1 MNKVELLAPAGS
13 FEALEAAINAG
24 ADAIYLGGTNFGARH
39 YASNFDSEELIKAVD
54 LAHLHRVKIYVTVNV
69 LNDNSELAELAD
81 YLEYLQMIGVD
92 AIIVQDIAVAEIART
107 VAPNLELHAST
118 QMSIMNSQGVDFAER
133 MGFSRVVLARECSL
147 DEIAEI
153 HAQSNLELE
162 TFVHG
167 ALCVC
172 YSGQCLMSSMIGGR
186 SGNRGKCAQP
196 CRLQY
201 KLVDEQDNDLLEGK
215 AGQYLLSP
223 RDMNTVDIIPQLIE
237 AGVMSF
243 KIEGRMKRPEYVA
256 VVVEAYRRA
265 IDAYYAGK
273 KVITA
278 DDRRNLAQVFNR
290 DFTQA
295 YLVERPGKNMISD
308 KRPNNR
314 GVQIGRVS
322 SYDHGSRMVGIK
334 LEEDIMVGDGVE
346 FWVSVGGRVAMTIE
360 YIELNGQEVES
371 AKAGDEV
378 FFIIPAAVRL
388 SDRVFRTFDAK
399 LMKHAAEFFGEN
411 KMRKIP
417 VKAVVKAY
425 IDQPMEIVFTDDEGN
440 IGRAQTGFIGQV
452 AQKRPLTEETVFNQL
467 SRLGT
472 TQFCLDS
479 WELQADSNV
488 MFPISEINEARRQ
501 AIEDLYSA
509 RTAAY
514 KHTDEAKQGSKY
526 TLARVRNKRSADTK
540 LSVQVDDLTKARL
553 ALEAAADVIIIGGEN
568 FNHMEFSIEDCRKI
582 IEQARAKGTMVV
594 VATPRIIKE
603 FNLAYALDRVYKVA
617 ALKPD
622 AIMLGTASMYPAVA
636 KTGIPVWLDFGI
648 NTFNSADV
656 AYWEGLGVQTAMLS
670 PELTMEQIQAIAN
683 RAAGVKL
690 ECLVQGRV
698 EMMVSEY
705 CVAGSFLGD
714 IHEKD
719 CYGACAQKLYL
730 QDRMQEKFP
739 VVTDQFCRMH
749 ILNAKELSMLG
760 FTQKFVQLGID
771 YLRIDARYMS
781 GPEMV
786 GHIKDYKMALA
797 GIEKQ
802 LGTNNNYTKGHYFR
816 GVL

>member
-54 LAHLHRVKIYVTVNV
+54 LAHLHRVKIYVTVNI
-69 LNDNSELAELAD
+69 LNDNSEIPELV
-81 YLEYLQMIGVD
+81 EYLKFLHMIGVD
-92 AIIVQDIAVAEIART
+92 AIIVQDIAVAEIAT
-107 VAPNLELHAST
+107 KVAPGLDLHAST
-118 QMSIMNSQGVDFAER
+118 QMSIMNSQGVDFAQKL
-133 MGFSRVVLARECSL
+133 GFTRVVLARECSL

-153 HAQSNLELE
+153 KAQSDLELE

-201 KLVDEQDNDLLEGK
+201 KLVDENGENLLSEQD
-215 AGQYLLSP
+215 GQYLLSP
-223 RDMNTVDIIPQLIE
+223 KDMSTIDLIPQLIE
-237 AGVMSF
+237 SGVLSF

-256 VVVEAYRRA
+256 VVVETYRKA
-265 IDAYYAGK
+265 IDAYYQK
-273 KVITA
+273 QQTVTD

-290 DFTQA
+290 DFTHA
-295 YLVERPGKNMISD
+295 YLTERPGKTMISD

-322 SYDHGSRMVGIK
+322 AYDHGSKLVGIK
-334 LEEDIMVGDGVE
+334 LEENIQVGDGIE
-346 FWVSVGGRVAMTIE
+346 FWVTVGGRVAMTIE

-371 AKAGDEV
+371 AHAGDEV
-378 FFIIPAAVRL
+378 FFIVPAAVRL
-388 SDRVFRTFDAK
+388 SDRVFRTYDAG
-399 LMKHAAEFFGEN
+399 LMQHAAGFFGN
-411 KMRKIP
+411 NNMRKIP
-417 VKAVVKAY
+417 VTAVVKAY
-425 IDQPMEIVFTDDEGN
+425 VDQPLQIIFTDKEGN
-440 IGRAQTGFIGQV
+440 SGSAQSEFIGQV

-472 TQFCLDS
+472 TQFSLDS
-479 WELQADSNV
+479 WELQADDNV
-488 MFPISEINEARRQ
+488 MFPISEINETRRQ
-501 AIEDLYSA
+501 AIENLYVERIAS
-509 RTAAY
+509 Y
-514 KHTDEAKQGSKY
+514 KNREHEQQAGKY
-526 TLARVRNKRSADTK
+526 ALPRLKSRRSADTK
-540 LSVQVDDLTKARL
+540 ISVQVDTPTKAKL
-553 ALEAAADVIIIGGEN
+553 AIEAAADLIIIGGEN
-568 FNHMEFSIEDCRKI
+568 FNHCEFSIDDCKQV
-582 IEQARAKGTMVV
+582 IEKARAKGTKVV

-603 FNLAYALDRVYKVA
+603 FNLAYALDRVRKIA
-617 ALKPD
+617 ALIPD
-622 AIMLGTASMYPAVA
+622 ALMLGTASMYSAAA
-636 KTGIPVWLDFGI
+636 KTGLPIWLDFGL

-656 AYWEGLGVQTAMLS
+656 DFWQSLGVENILLS
-670 PELTMEQIQAIAN
+670 PELTMEQIQNISV
-683 RAAGVKL
+683 RTDIGL

-705 CVAGSFLGD
+705 CVAGSFMGN
-714 IHEKD
+714 IHERD
-719 CYGACAQKLYL
+719 CYGACSKPLYL
-730 QDRMQEKFP
+730 LDRMQEKFP

-760 FTQKFVQLGID
+760 FVQKFAELGID
-771 YLRIDARYMS
+771 YLRIDARYMDTN
-781 GPEMV
+781 EMSA
-786 GHIKDYKMALA
+786 HIKDYKLALA
-797 GIEKQ
+797 GIEKDLQ
-802 LGTNNNYTKGHYFR
+802 TNNKYTKGHYFR